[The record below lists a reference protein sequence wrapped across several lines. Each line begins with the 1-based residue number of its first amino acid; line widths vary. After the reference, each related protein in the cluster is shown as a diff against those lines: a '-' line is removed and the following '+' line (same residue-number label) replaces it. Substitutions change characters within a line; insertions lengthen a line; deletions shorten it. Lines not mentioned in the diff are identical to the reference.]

1 MGKTFGQWDIVG
13 CLVKFSEACGPKWYT
28 IGYLIEFAEV
38 CGSIVIGASEGGI
51 WNVDES
57 RVSLNAKTTGELGQF
72 VVKELCGV
80 VGVSELTSWFGK
92 RVGRMCAG
100 GGGISKSCV

>member
-1 MGKTFGQWDIVG
+1 M
-13 CLVKFSEACGPKWYT
+13 
-28 IGYLIEFAEV
+28 
-38 CGSIVIGASEGGI
+38 
-51 WNVDES
+51 
-57 RVSLNAKTTGELGQF
+57 SLNAKTTGELGQF